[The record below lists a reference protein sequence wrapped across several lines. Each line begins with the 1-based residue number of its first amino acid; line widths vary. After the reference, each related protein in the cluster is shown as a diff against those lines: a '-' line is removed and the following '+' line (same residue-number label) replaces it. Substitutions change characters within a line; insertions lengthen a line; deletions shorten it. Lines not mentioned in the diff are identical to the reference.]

1 MADNRDFNKE
11 DIDRDEIAKAAR
23 NPEQAKKD
31 GAHLF
36 GEGMTTPDSTKV
48 PYTSEGE
55 PDYRA
60 LNGKDAQEGGM
71 GESGSSDRSS
81 RLGRE
86 ESER

>member
-1 MADNRDFNKE
+1 MAENRDFSKD
-11 DIDRDEIAKAAR
+11 DIDRDEIARAAR
-23 NPEQAKKD
+23 NPEQAKKE

-36 GEGMTTPDSTKV
+36 GEGMTTPDSTKI

-60 LNGKDAQEGGM
+60 TGKNTSQDEGVND
-71 GESGSSDRSS
+71 SDEGSS
-81 RLGRE
+81 RLGRD

>member
-1 MADNRDFNKE
+1 MADKRDFNRE

-23 NPEQAKKD
+23 NPEEAKKD

-36 GEGMTTPDSTKV
+36 GEGMTTPDSTKI

-60 LNGKDAQEGGM
+60 RGGSESREGG
-71 GESGSSDRSS
+71 SDSSEGSS

>member
-1 MADNRDFNKE
+1 MAEHRDFSKD
-11 DIDRDEIAKAAR
+11 DIDRDEISKAAR
-23 NPEQAKKD
+23 DPEEAKKD

-36 GEGMTTPDSTKV
+36 GEGMTTPDSTKI

-60 LNGKDAQEGGM
+60 KGKDASQQDED
-71 GESGSSDRSS
+71 ESSDHSS
-81 RLGRE
+81 RLGRD